1 MARGLAQLPA
11 PVLVALLA
19 TISAAAAQNSSRLT
33 DAPWSEFEE
42 VPDIDGASLFHE
54 CEFTTRVG
62 ALMKVDPAQPS
73 WKAIKEDSGTWP
85 GFYPRDL
92 DAQGLGCTPSQR
104 TEQTSGA
111 YQEYAICDAASCPDC
126 DGTRMSQTYCAEL
139 CTRWFVR
146 DSAKAALERYVVLAS
161 IKNGDECWC
170 TPRVT
175 GHEIPLARSDD
186 EHDRPPYP
194 VCSECGDCEGCG
206 VPCAGARDQVCGGRE
221 EQVTV
226 VQIGCHSNILY
237 VVVAMAP
244 FLSRFFLDGLYGCW
258 AWIRSCRSSPL
269 DDQGFTMTNLCS
281 GNHNSWENARVANGR
296 DDGPIAE
303 TKQALWRACFIAAFR
318 LAWHLAQPCIFLGL
332 LLHYS
337 TKQDMMDTN
346 QIWLGWLV
354 AVREAFYFVT
364 TLFCLWLK
372 PSFLLVNVRASI
384 VNDQGLDEMKK
395 GWRFLLMYLFA
406 PEKFVATVLFQPRGL
421 GTDTL
426 QSIRQTVRARP
437 RRRGFHVLTCDTK
450 FSAFA
455 DSTRCVK
462 YEVASGGLSHSIL
475 WGLPS

>member
-1 MARGLAQLPA
+1 MARA

-19 TISAAAAQNSSRLT
+19 SISAAAAQNSSSLT

-42 VPDIDGASLFHE
+42 VPDINGASLFHE
-54 CEFTTRVG
+54 CKYTTRVG

-73 WKAIKEDSGTWP
+73 WSAIKEDTGTWP
-85 GFYPRDL
+85 GFYPHDPR
-92 DAQGLGCTPSQR
+92 AKGLGCTAAQR
-104 TEQTSGA
+104 AEQSAHGA
-111 YQEYAICDAASCPDC
+111 SDYEDDAICDTNAGSCPDC

-170 TPRVT
+170 TPRVNDQD
-175 GHEIPLARSDD
+175 IPLARSDD

-206 VPCAGARDQVCGGRE
+206 VPCAGAPDQVCGGRE

-303 TKQALWRACFIAAFR
+303 TKQALCRACFIAAFR

-346 QIWLGWLV
+346 QKVLGWLV

-426 QSIRQTVRARP
+426 SIRKTVRARP
-437 RRRGFHVLTCDTK
+437 RPRGFHVLT
-450 FSAFA
+450 
-455 DSTRCVK
+455 
-462 YEVASGGLSHSIL
+462 
-475 WGLPS
+475 